1 MYFKESTT
9 VAIFKHFFLDTETCT
24 GVLKKKKSSK
34 FCFIHHNIPGHIS
47 HRVKQI
53 LMIGAEKA

>member
-24 GVLKKKKSSK
+24 GVLKKKK
-34 FCFIHHNIPGHIS
+34 
-47 HRVKQI
+47 RLQI
-53 LMIGAEKA
+53 LLHSP

>member
-24 GVLKKKKSSK
+24 GVLKKKK
-34 FCFIHHNIPGHIS
+34 
-47 HRVKQI
+47 
-53 LMIGAEKA
+53 KAPNFASFTITFQDTFLTV